1 MNIQDA
7 VDKFL
12 AESEL
17 AQSER
22 TVKTYGTALRRFL
35 EYLAQAGKEPKLT
48 PTEEIE
54 AADAID
60 FVAWLVG
67 EHFRGTDVPKST
79 LRTYLAAI
87 SRFYQFLVRESLAS
101 FPANE
106 YERMKAAYHDFR
118 RGSFWRL
125 PHPASEEAVEEMI
138 KAARSI
144 PPCPEDRRCELRRLR
159 DVAMLETL
167 RSTGMRVGEL
177 VGLRRGDL
185 DYRQHTARVIGKGNK
200 ERIVYFDSRAWN
212 AVKSY
217 LNARQDGASGKALY
231 QLPVFAR
238 HDKGAGKKVLPL
250 STNSVRSAFNK
261 IRKLAGV
268 EEPMTPHSLR
278 HSFATKALEVTGDL
292 AVVQDMLGHASP
304 TTTRIYAK
312 VSTKRLKE
320 AHEKI
325 FGYREEDE

>member
-7 VDKFL
+7 VDRFL

-17 AQSER
+17 SQSDR
-22 TVKTYGTALRRFL
+22 TVKTYATALKRLL
-35 EYLAQAGKEPKLT
+35 EYLAQAGKEPIST
-48 PTEEIE
+48 PSTEISAE
-54 AADAID
+54 DAID
-60 FVAWLVG
+60 FVAWLIG
-67 EHFRGTDVPKST
+67 EHFRGSDVPKST

-87 SRFYQFLVRESLAS
+87 SRFYQFLVRESLAE

-118 RGSFWRL
+118 KGSFWRL
-125 PHPASEEAVEEMI
+125 PHPASEESIDRMI
-138 KAARSI
+138 QAARAVS
-144 PPCPEDRRCELRRLR
+144 PCPDDRRCELRRLR
-159 DVAMLETL
+159 DIAMLETL

-200 ERIVYFDSRAWN
+200 ERIVYFDSRSWN

-250 STNSVRSAFNK
+250 STNSVRAAFDRL
-261 IRKLAGV
+261 RKLAGI

-292 AVVQDMLGHASP
+292 AVVQDLLGHASP

-320 AHEKI
+320 AHRKI
-325 FGYREEDE
+325 FGEE